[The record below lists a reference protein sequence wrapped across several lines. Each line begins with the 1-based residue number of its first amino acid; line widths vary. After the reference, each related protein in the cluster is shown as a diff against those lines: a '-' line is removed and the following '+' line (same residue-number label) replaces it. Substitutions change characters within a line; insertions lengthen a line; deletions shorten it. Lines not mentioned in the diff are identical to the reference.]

1 MINKIKSALRTIDT
15 QNGCLF
21 NISRVVESADIPLRG
36 VGLIRDDNEIEIKTN
51 AEGPTETLL
60 RDYILVALLAAGI
73 EVECKRGKM
82 IVAIENSTPT
92 VKGKG
97 NATPETHSHDG
108 GEN

>member
-1 MINKIKSALRTIDT
+1 MINKIKSALQTVDT
-15 QNGCLF
+15 KNGCLF
-21 NISRVVESADIPLRG
+21 NISRVVEGTDIPARG
-36 VGLIRDDNEIEIKTN
+36 VGLIREDGKIEIKTN

-60 RDYILVALLAAGI
+60 RDYILVALIAAGI

-82 IVAIENSTPT
+82 IVATENSTPT

-108 GEN
+108 SED